1 MYAGGDRW
9 WPATM
14 ILFGPRWLLLLP
26 LLVLIFLATISNRRL
41 LIPLAILALII
52 VGPFMRFNLSLK
64 DTVDSK
70 YSNVPKLRVL
80 SCNIHSANYDMS
92 HLVSAITGMSVDIV
106 ALQECPE
113 DITLALP
120 AGWQIVRERGLAIIS
135 KFPLSKVNTVQ
146 ITPPKSQWPGTY
158 LLHAVILAPG
168 VDIAFCSIHLPTPR
182 FGLMQLLDRYTLFRP
197 SRSGL
202 FYEETAFR
210 KTVALEIR
218 RYIEKISLPVI
229 IAGDFNTPVD
239 STLYKLVWN
248 DFANAFSERGVGF
261 GWTQR
266 VSVRGYS
273 YSSRVD
279 HILTGK
285 GLTPLLCE
293 VGPDIGSD
301 HLPLIADIARTVP
314 R

>member
-1 MYAGGDRW
+1 
-9 WPATM
+9 
-14 ILFGPRWLLLLP
+14 
-26 LLVLIFLATISNRRL
+26 V
-41 LIPLAILALII
+41 
-52 VGPFMRFNLSLK
+52 
-64 DTVDSK
+64 
-70 YSNVPKLRVL
+70 
-80 SCNIHSANYDMS
+80 
-92 HLVSAITGMSVDIV
+92 
-106 ALQECPE
+106 
-113 DITLALP
+113 
-120 AGWQIVRERGLAIIS
+120 AIIS
-135 KFPLSKVNTVQ
+135 RFQLCKVNTVQ

-158 LLHAVILAPG
+158 LLHTVVHAPG
-168 VDIAFCSIHLPTPR
+168 GDIAFCSIHLPTPR

-197 SRSGL
+197 SRSSL

-210 KTVALEIR
+210 KTVALEIS

-239 STLYKLVWN
+239 STLYKLIWN

-301 HLPLIADIARTVP
+301 HLPLIADIARTVQQ
-314 R
+314 